1 MSAVMKNDDFEADNR
16 HGILVSPREND
27 KLKNDPSNR
36 PKAKTTLTG
45 KRKRTKNV
53 CDKQT
58 RFFVQTDFSGLKSLF
73 NGKLTFGI
81 GFVRSASNTKTS
93 DELELNGSVEDL
105 EKLLT
110 TSEKFAPITAI
121 QESTQINMI
130 TDDTCRENNNA
141 IDGKIYS
148 ITYWNDEN
156 DISNNGNCSKSDDD
170 DILNNKNEVDTN
182 KNDENVKNDSNN
194 ENGSN
199 NKNDSNDNNDSNN
212 KNDRNDNDNI
222 YEKKEN
228 SGNKEEN
235 DHNITGNFNNDENKN
250 INQTK
255 HNSNNSN
262 GNTIYT
268 DANGST
274 VIINEIE

>member
-27 KLKNDPSNR
+27 KLENDPSNR

-110 TSEKFAPITAI
+110 TSEKNAPITAI
-121 QESTQINMI
+121 PESTQINMI
-130 TDDTCRENNNA
+130 TDDTCREDNNV

-148 ITYWNDEN
+148 ITYLNDEN
-156 DISNNGNCSKSDDD
+156 DISNNGNCSQSDDD
-170 DILNNKNEVDTN
+170 DTLNNQNGVDTD
-182 KNDENVKNDSNN
+182 KNDKNVKNDSNN

-199 NKNDSNDNNDSNN
+199 NKND
-212 KNDRNDNDNI
+212 RNDNDNI
-222 YEKKEN
+222 YEKNEN
-228 SGNKEEN
+228 NGNKEEN
-235 DHNITGNFNNDENKN
+235 EHNITGNCNNDENKN